1 MKVLNNE
8 EMICI
13 KGGAINASLKALLGG
28 AVVFLIGLIDGLL
41 NPQRCN

>member
-8 EMICI
+8 EMFNV
-13 KGGAINASLKALLGG
+13 KGGGLSAGLKALIGG
-28 AVVFLIGLIDGLL
+28 AVVFLIGLIDGLI